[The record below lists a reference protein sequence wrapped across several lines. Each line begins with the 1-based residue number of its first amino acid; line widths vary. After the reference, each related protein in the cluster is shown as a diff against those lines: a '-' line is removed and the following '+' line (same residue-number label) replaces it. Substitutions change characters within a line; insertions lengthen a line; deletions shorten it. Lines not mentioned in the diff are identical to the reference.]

1 MRSTAFME
9 LEDVYSR
16 NEEIISRRIVDELIL
31 VPLRKSVADMETLY
45 TLNDVG
51 ARVYELIDGTRSVGV
66 IVDDIVSEF
75 QVTAD
80 VAKSDVFEFIEQL
93 LEVDSIRKVEGTG

>member
-1 MRSTAFME
+1 ME
-9 LEDVYSR
+9 LEDVYAR

-31 VPLRKSVADMETLY
+31 VPLRKSVADMETLF
-45 TLNDVG
+45 TLNEVG
-51 ARVYELIDGTRSVGV
+51 ARVYELIDSKRSVAV

-75 QVTAD
+75 AVTAE

-93 LEVDSIRKVEGTG
+93 LEVDAIRKDPGSEVKSAG